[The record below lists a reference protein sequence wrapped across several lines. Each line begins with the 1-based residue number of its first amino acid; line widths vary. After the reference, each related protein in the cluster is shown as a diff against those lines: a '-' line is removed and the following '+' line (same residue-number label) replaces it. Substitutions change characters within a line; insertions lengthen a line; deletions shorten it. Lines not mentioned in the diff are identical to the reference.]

1 MESVESAEPEEQ
13 AEGVR
18 EDAGPR
24 PEDEPG
30 SGVVAAFGRQ
40 LKLLRLR
47 AGLDRTEFG
56 RLTGYAAQSIASFEQ
71 GRRIPSPSF
80 IDRADE
86 VLDAGGVLKALKE
99 EVGRARYPAFFRDAA
114 RLEAG
119 AVGLCVYAALAAPGL
134 LQTEEYARAVF
145 RMQRPVLDDDVIE
158 HRLAARMVRQE
169 IFTRRQSPLL
179 SFIIEEVVLR
189 KPIGGFAVLRG
200 QLEQILLV
208 GQNRNVEI
216 QVMPTGRE
224 DHAGL
229 GGPFNLIDTA
239 EGRRIAYT
247 EVQDDSR
254 LYTGAGK
261 IRELEAR
268 YGILRSQ
275 ALTPCES
282 LTFIEELLGE
292 T

>member
-1 MESVESAEPEEQ
+1 MESVERGE
-13 AEGVR
+13 AEGAR
-18 EDAGPR
+18 DDAGPR

-30 SGVVAAFGRQ
+30 SGVVTAFGRQ
-40 LKLLRLR
+40 LKLLRVR
-47 AGLDRTEFG
+47 AGLDRPEFG

-71 GRRIPSPSF
+71 GRRIPPPRF

-99 EVGRARYPAFFRDAA
+99 EVGRAQYPAFFRDMA

-119 AVGLCVYAALAAPGL
+119 AVGLCVYATHAVPGL

-145 RMQRPVLDDDVIE
+145 RMQRPLLDDDVIE
-158 HRLAARMVRQE
+158 QRLTARMVRQD
-169 IFTRRQSPLL
+169 IFTRRPAPLL
-179 SFIIEEVVLR
+179 SFVIEEVVLR
-189 KPIGGFAVLRG
+189 KPIGGWAALRG

-216 QVMPTGRE
+216 QVMPTERE

-239 EGRRIAYT
+239 EERRIAYT

-254 LYTGAGK
+254 LYTSAGK

-282 LTFIEELLGE
+282 LAFIEELLGVK
-292 T
+292 